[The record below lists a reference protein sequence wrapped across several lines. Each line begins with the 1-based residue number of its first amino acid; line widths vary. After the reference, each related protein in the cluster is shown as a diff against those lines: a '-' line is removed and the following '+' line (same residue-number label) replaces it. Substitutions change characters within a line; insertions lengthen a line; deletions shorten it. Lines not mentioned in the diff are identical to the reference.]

1 MNLGIAAVER
11 DTGLS
16 KDTLRVWERRYA
28 FPQPLR
34 DAAGERV
41 YPRDQ
46 VEKLQAIKRLM
57 DQGHRPGKI
66 IAHSMEELLSLGS
79 AAPDEP
85 ELPPELRALLDCILK
100 HRSDDLR
107 RTLNQ
112 LLMRQ
117 GLGRFIL
124 DIVVPLNRAVGE
136 AWVAGNLAVFEEHL
150 YTECVMGILRSSI
163 AGIPQ
168 QDGSPT
174 ILLTT
179 LPQEEHGLG
188 LLMVEGMLALEGA
201 RCISLGVETP
211 VHDIVRAA
219 LAHRVDVVALSFSGA
234 YPAGQVGESLA
245 GLRSALPDSIDVWA
259 GGAAAAQMRRPPAG
273 VRVIVGLA
281 DLHNVLV
288 QKRARKLDS

>member
-34 DAAGERV
+34 DATGERV

-46 VEKLQAIKRLM
+46 VEKLRAIKRLM

-66 IAHSMEELLSLGS
+66 IAHSMDELRLLGS
-79 AAPDEP
+79 AAPAAPD
-85 ELPPELRALLDCILK
+85 LPPELRALLDCILT
-100 HRSDDLR
+100 HRADDLR

-112 LLMRQ
+112 MVMRQ
-117 GLGRFIL
+117 GLGRFVL
-124 DIVVPLNRAVGE
+124 DVVVPLNRAVGE
-136 AWVAGNLAVFEEHL
+136 AWVAGDLAVFEEHL
-150 YTECVMGILRSSI
+150 YTECVQGILRTSI

-188 LLMVEGMLALEGA
+188 LLMVEAMLALDGA

-211 VHDIVRAA
+211 IHDIVRAA
-219 LAHRVDVVALSFSGA
+219 LAHRVEVVALSFSGA
-234 YPAGQVGESLA
+234 YPAGQVGESLG
-245 GLRSALPDSIDVWA
+245 GLRSALPDSIEVWA
-259 GGAAAAQMRRPPAG
+259 GGAAAVQMRRPPAG

-281 DLHNVLV
+281 DLHDVLA

>member
-46 VEKLQAIKRLM
+46 VEKLRAIKRLM

-66 IAHSMEELLSLGS
+66 IAHSMEELRSLGS
-79 AAPDEP
+79 AAPGEP
-85 ELPPELRALLDCILK
+85 ELLPELRALLDCILT

-112 LLMRQ
+112 LVMRQ
-117 GLGRFIL
+117 GLGRFIVE
-124 DIVVPLNRAVGE
+124 IVVPLNRAVGE

-150 YTECVMGILRSSI
+150 YTECVKGILRSSI

-174 ILLTT
+174 ILLIT
-179 LPQEEHGLG
+179 LPGEEHGLG
-188 LLMVEGMLALEGA
+188 LLMVEGILALEGA

-234 YPAGQVGESLA
+234 FPGGQVLESLT
-245 GLRSALPDSIDVWA
+245 GLRVVLPESIEVWA
-259 GGAAAAQMRRPPAG
+259 GGAAAAQLRRPPAG
-273 VRVIVGLA
+273 VRVIGGLA
-281 DLHNVLV
+281 DLHDVLA